1 MSVDGNTIKELE
13 KLLKAPYILLTL
25 ALCSGLLL
33 FLPDFIVKKMYLLDF
48 RDKFGGIIGVIFLI
62 SLCLLL
68 TLLCTKIYSYARTI
82 TKRKKDIA
90 RKKKYLLKL
99 EENKAKVIKNL
110 LKAPTHTMPMQYN
123 NGVTMELV
131 SYGVISQAGS
141 TQAMEFGYDNEIIL
155 KYFLQPWVAELINK
169 DEQLKE
175 KYKKSK

>member
-1 MSVDGNTIKELE
+1 M
-13 KLLKAPYILLTL
+13 
-25 ALCSGLLL
+25 
-33 FLPDFIVKKMYLLDF
+33 
-48 RDKFGGIIGVIFLI
+48 II
-62 SLCLLL
+62 
-68 TLLCTKIYSYARTI
+68 
-82 TKRKKDIA
+82 
-90 RKKKYLLKL
+90 
-99 EENKAKVIKNL
+99 N
-110 LKAPTHTMPMQYN
+110 MPMQYN

>member
-48 RDKFGGIIGVIFLI
+48 RDTFGGIIGVIFLI

-90 RKKKYLLKL
+90 RRKK
-99 EENKAKVIKNL
+99 
-110 LKAPTHTMPMQYN
+110 
-123 NGVTMELV
+123 
-131 SYGVISQAGS
+131 
-141 TQAMEFGYDNEIIL
+141 
-155 KYFLQPWVAELINK
+155 
-169 DEQLKE
+169 
-175 KYKKSK
+175 